1 MSLDTKIG
9 NNMNNVI
16 SKVNRKIVLVP
27 RPNGAPT
34 DSNLS
39 LEQQPRPEPQVGEV
53 LLATCIYPLTPI

>member
-1 MSLDTKIG
+1 
-9 NNMNNVI
+9 MNNVI

-53 LLATCIYPLTPI
+53 LLATCIYPLTPL